1 MLLKPRSG
9 RFQTWNL
16 ILGIDR
22 RVVLETLIKLA
33 TIGVNSVSGRQKLR
47 LFRETSEEKPDAFV
61 VSKRKE
67 TARDI
72 DKEVSIHNTDE
83 PCRND
88 VASTRFEFTSSH
100 EYRGLLYSFNLRLFK
115 VGALQNADVKK

>member
-1 MLLKPRSG
+1 M
-9 RFQTWNL
+9 
-16 ILGIDR
+16 
-22 RVVLETLIKLA
+22 ETLIKLA

-47 LFRETSEEKPDAFV
+47 LFRETSEEKPVAFV

-72 DKEVSIHNTDE
+72 DKEVSIHNADE

-115 VGALQNADVKK
+115 FGALQNADVTK